1 MSDNFNN
8 NNNMQGGN
16 NAQFSGQGGQQGGE
30 KPDWMDKGIEAA
42 GQKAGVNVSQKNA
55 DTAGD
60 FANKE
65 FKQKEGFGLPGV
77 H

>member
-8 NNNMQGGN
+8 NNMQGGN
-16 NAQFSGQGGQQGGE
+16 KAQFGQSGQQSGE
-30 KPDWMDKGIEAA
+30 RADWLDKGIEAA
-42 GQKAGVNVSQKNA
+42 GDKAGMNISQKNA

-60 FANKE
+60 FANNE
-65 FKQKEGFGLPGV
+65 FEQKEDVGLPGV